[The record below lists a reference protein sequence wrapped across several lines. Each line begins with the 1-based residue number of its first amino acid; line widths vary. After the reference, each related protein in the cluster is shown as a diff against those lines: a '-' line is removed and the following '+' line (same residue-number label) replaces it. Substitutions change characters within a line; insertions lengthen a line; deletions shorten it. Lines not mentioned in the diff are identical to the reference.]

1 VARTLVVS
9 DLHLGTRAGT
19 DVLSRDGVL
28 EGLLDALEGVDR
40 VVLLGDILELRQGN
54 AHAVLE
60 RARTVLE
67 RLGERL
73 GERAVVL
80 VPGNHDHALIGGWL
94 ERRPGAL
101 GLEQRCAPR
110 EASFVAE
117 ACAAMLAP
125 APTEVA
131 YPGLWVADGVY
142 AMHGHYLDLHM
153 TVPTIERLAVSV
165 SGRLSLD
172 GGRRWDDARSVDD
185 YEAVLSPVY
194 AWVHAAAQSGRA
206 SEAIQGGRTMKAWNA
221 LRPPRG
227 RALRSRAL
235 PVVFPWA
242 VRALN
247 TAGLGPLSSE
257 ISGAELR
264 RAGLRAASEV
274 VERLAIKARHVI
286 FGHTHR
292 AGMIDGDEPAE
303 WLTPSGTALHNAG
316 SWIFSGAFSS
326 GPQSAYW
333 PGTAVLVE
341 DGSPPRLLSLLAE
354 RTTAQLTDAGGRP
367 VG

>member
-1 VARTLVVS
+1 MAGTLLVS
-9 DLHLGTRAGT
+9 DLHLGTRAGS

-28 EGLLDALEGVDR
+28 DALLDALEGIDR
-40 VVLLGDILELRQGN
+40 LVFLGDVLELRQGG
-54 AHAVLE
+54 ARTVLE

-67 RLGERL
+67 RLGERM
-73 GERAVVL
+73 GERPIVL

-101 GLEQRCAPR
+101 GLEQRCLPG

-117 ACAAMLAP
+117 ALASMLAP
-125 APTEVA
+125 AHTEVA

-142 AMHGHYLDLHM
+142 ATHGHYLDLHM

-172 GGRRWDDARSVDD
+172 GRRRWDDVRSVDD

-194 AWVHAAAQSGRA
+194 AWVYAAAQSGRP
-206 SEAIQGGRTMKAWNA
+206 SEAIEGGRTVKAWNA
-221 LRPPRG
+221 LRPARG
-227 RALRSRAL
+227 RALRSRAF
-235 PVVFPWA
+235 PFVFPWA

-247 TAGLGPLSSE
+247 GAGLGPLSSE
-257 ISGAELR
+257 LSGTELR

-274 VERLAIKARHVI
+274 VERLAIRARHVI

-292 AGMIDGDEPAE
+292 AGMIEGDEPAE
-303 WLTPSGTALHNAG
+303 WLTPSGARLHNAG
-316 SWIFSGAFSS
+316 SWVFSGAFSS
-326 GPQSAYW
+326 GPESPYW
-333 PGTAVLVE
+333 PGSAVLVE
-341 DGSPPRLLSLLAE
+341 DGAPPRLLRLLGEGTA
-354 RTTAQLTDAGGRP
+354 AQLGDRGRLP